1 MGEIMKPTIRTA
13 LIVAVILSL
22 SAVIFSLRQSLT
34 KAENNYWALNDSVAV
49 YKNKIGGQTSTVAT
63 LQLDNAIFRKAIL
76 LKNAKLKTLSA
87 EFARLKSVV
96 KTTTNIKLDTIR
108 IAYTDSVP
116 LNFTRSGI
124 LKEKWYSLNYTS
136 DANGVLLTQLEI
148 PDTTVIITGIKRSWF
163 LGREKVVTD
172 VTHANP
178 FVKVNTIQS
187 AEINVPT
194 PWYKKW
200 FVWLAAGFA
209 GGMLLK

>member
-1 MGEIMKPTIRTA
+1 MKPTIRTA
-13 LIVAVILSL
+13 LIVAFILCL

-34 KAENNYWALNDSVAV
+34 KAENNYGALNDSVAV
-49 YKNKIGGQTSTVAT
+49 FKNKIGGQTSTVAT

-76 LKNAKLKTLSA
+76 QKDAKLKTLSA

-116 LNFTRSGI
+116 LNFNRSGI

-136 DANGVLLTQLEI
+136 DANGVLFTQLEI
-148 PDTTVIITGIKRSWF
+148 PDTTVIITGTKRSWF

-178 FVKVNTIQS
+178 FVKVSAVQS

-200 FVWLAAGFA
+200 FVWLAAGVA

>member
-1 MGEIMKPTIRTA
+1 MKPTICA
-13 LIVAVILSL
+13 AIIVAVILCL
-22 SAVIFSLRQSLT
+22 SSVIFSLRQSLT
-34 KAENNYWALNDSVAV
+34 KADKNYIALTDSVSV
-49 YKNKIGGQTSTVAT
+49 YKNLIGGQTATIAT
-63 LQLDNAIFRKAIL
+63 LQFDNATFRKVIL
-76 LKNAKLKTLSA
+76 QRDAKLKTLSA

-136 DANGVLLTQLEI
+136 DENGMLLTQLEI

-178 FVKVNTIQS
+178 FVKVSTIQS

-200 FVWLAAGFA
+200 FVWLAAGVA